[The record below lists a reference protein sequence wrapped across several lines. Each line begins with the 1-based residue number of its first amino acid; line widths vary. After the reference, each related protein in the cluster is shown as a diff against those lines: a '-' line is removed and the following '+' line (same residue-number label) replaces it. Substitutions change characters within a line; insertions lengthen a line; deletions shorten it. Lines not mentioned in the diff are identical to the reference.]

1 MHECGIATDDGFLLE
16 GNPDVGRIAA
26 EGFAEESGRRD
37 ADDGEGMALDRE
49 RGTEDGGVA
58 GVGGLPGTMTEN
70 SNRGRGGR
78 VVIGCEYAARER
90 TYT

>member
-1 MHECGIATDDGFLLE
+1 MSGGSLS
-16 GNPDVGRIAA
+16 

-37 ADDGEGMALDRE
+37 ADDGEGMALDRK

-58 GVGGLPGTMTEN
+58 GVGGLPGAMTEN
-70 SNRGRGGR
+70 SNRSRGGR
-78 VVIGCEYAARER
+78 VVIGCEDAAGER